1 MIKTI
6 LLDLG
11 GVIVKLDRAR
21 CVESFRKIGYE
32 NFGSVLD
39 NYLQRGFFLDF
50 EKGSI
55 SGQEFRDIIRR
66 NIKNNVTDKEIDNS
80 MGDFLSEIS
89 QEKFN
94 SLKELRKRFKLSL
107 LSNTNTIAIMRIR
120 ELFRLSGA
128 EFEDYFDNIYLSYQ
142 MGKVKPDPE
151 IFSEV
156 LAREGAEAS
165 ETLFCD
171 DSPAN
176 IISASSLGIKTLHT
190 DYDSDLFN
198 SVTGVV

>member
-151 IFSEV
+151 IFREV

>member
-1 MIKTI
+1 MIKNVV
-6 LLDLG
+6 LDLG
-11 GVIVKLDRAR
+11 GVIVKLDRAM

-39 NYLQRGFFLDF
+39 NYLQKDFFLDF
-50 EKGSI
+50 EKGNI
-55 SGQEFRDIIRR
+55 PEQEFRNIIRS
-66 NIKNNVTDKEIDNS
+66 NIKNDVTDKEIDNA

-94 SLKELRKRFKLSL
+94 SLRELRKRYKLSL
-107 LSNTNTIAIMRIR
+107 LSNTNTIAVMRVR
-120 ELFRLSGA
+120 ELFRLSGT
-128 EFEDYFDNIYLSYQ
+128 EFEDYFDNIHLSYQ
-142 MGKVKPDPE
+142 MGMVKPDPV
-151 IFSEV
+151 IFMEV